1 MIALMGSSGL
11 PVEST
16 LMRPLGEDGERS
28 GALMPNNSRELPFIA
43 VNSRA
48 SDPPCAAPAAL

>member
-1 MIALMGSSGL
+1 MIAFMGSRGP

-28 GALMPNNSRELPFIA
+28 GALMQSWIF
-43 VNSRA
+43 VNSRLF
-48 SDPPCAAPAAL
+48 S